1 MDRQSAAAMAADVVG
16 HAKMMSE
23 NASCTLKT
31 LRRFRAE
38 RFSPLLAGHR
48 GKIVKSMGDGWIVT
62 FASAGEAE
70 SCAMSLPDKIVLG
83 PELQLRVGIRLGDLV
98 QENEDVFGDGVNVA
112 SRLEA
117 LTEPGGVSLSDA
129 IYSTL
134 DGTLRLAVDDA
145 GA

>member
-1 MDRQSAAAMAADVVG
+1 MVRPLAAVMAADVVG

-23 NASCTLKT
+23 NATRTLKT

-38 RFSPLLAGHR
+38 RFSPLIAGHR
-48 GKIVKSMGDGWIVT
+48 GQIVKSMGDGWIVT